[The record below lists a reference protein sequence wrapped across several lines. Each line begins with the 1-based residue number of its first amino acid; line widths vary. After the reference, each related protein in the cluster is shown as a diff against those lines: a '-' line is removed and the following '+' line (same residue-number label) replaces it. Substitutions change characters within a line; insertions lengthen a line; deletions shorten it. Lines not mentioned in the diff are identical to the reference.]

1 MSPRARCREFAS
13 PLAVLLGFLVLAG
26 CSSIGDFGRLQR
38 FYVRD
43 DIHDWVGR
51 EAAARAGAPI
61 SAGRL
66 TEDERTLR
74 DLAFPLIEPP
84 YDRQRWNAVV
94 YEYGLDRSFRREL
107 WIDDP
112 TIYYAHL
119 HGSFYRSSAARYSHL
134 MDDIRND
141 IERIDPFLSIARR
154 VVDLDRHRLAAMPHV
169 ADLTANEGFN
179 AQARVGENALV
190 IAWVQHALV
199 ERCASYRFALE
210 HLAVVEPEPAAA
222 DADHVLTQLQQKLA
236 TNNLVDP
243 PHFAEAPGPILA
255 HAAPLGK

>member
-1 MSPRARCREFAS
+1 MSPRVRRNAFTS
-13 PLAVLLGFLVLAG
+13 PLAALLAVVALAG

-43 DIHDWVGR
+43 DIHDWVGQ
-51 EAAARAGAPI
+51 EAAAQAGAPI
-61 SAGRL
+61 AKGHL

-74 DLAFPLIEPP
+74 DLAFPLIEPS
-84 YDRQRWNAVV
+84 YDRQRWNAVI

-112 TIYYAHL
+112 TVYYAHL
-119 HGSFYRSSAARYSHL
+119 GSFHRSSAARYSQL
-134 MDDIRND
+134 IDDVRND
-141 IERIDPFLSIARR
+141 IARIDPFLAIARR
-154 VVDLDRHRLAAMPHV
+154 VVDLDRRREAAMAHV
-169 ADLTANEGFN
+169 ADLTPREGFD

-210 HLAVVEPEPAAA
+210 HLAVAEPEPAAA

-236 TNNLVDP
+236 ANSLAP
-243 PHFAEAPGPILA
+243 PPYFA
-255 HAAPLGK
+255 AAPAAIVARAAPPDK

>member
-1 MSPRARCREFAS
+1 MSPRVRHREFAS
-13 PLAVLLGFLVLAG
+13 PLAVLLGFLALAG

-51 EAAARAGAPI
+51 EAAVRAGAPI

-66 TEDERTLR
+66 TEDERALR

-94 YEYGLDRSFRREL
+94 YEYGLDQKFRREL

-119 HGSFYRSSAARYSHL
+119 QGSIHRSSAGRYSQL
-134 MDDIRND
+134 NDDIRND
-141 IERIDPFLSIARR
+141 IVRIDPFLVIARR
-154 VVDLDRHRLAAMPHV
+154 VVDLDRRREAAMAHV
-169 ADLTANEGFN
+169 ADLAPEEAFN

-210 HLAVVEPEPAAA
+210 HLAVAEPEPAAA
-222 DADHVLTQLQQKLA
+222 DADHVLTQLRQKLA
-236 TNNLVDP
+236 LTNLVAP
-243 PHFAEAPGPILA
+243 PHFAEAPAAIAARAVPIS
-255 HAAPLGK
+255 K

>member
-1 MSPRARCREFAS
+1 MSPRDRCREFAS
-13 PLAVLLGFLVLAG
+13 PLAVLLGFVALAG
-26 CSSIGDFGRLQR
+26 GASVGDCGRLQR

-51 EAAARAGAPI
+51 EAAVRAGAPI

-84 YDRQRWNAVV
+84 YDRPRWNAVV
-94 YEYGLDRSFRREL
+94 YEYGLDHSFRREL

-119 HGSFYRSSAARYSHL
+119 HGKFYRSSAARYNHL

-141 IERIDPFLSIARR
+141 IE
-154 VVDLDRHRLAAMPHV
+154 
-169 ADLTANEGFN
+169 
-179 AQARVGENALV
+179 Q
-190 IAWVQHALV
+190 
-199 ERCASYRFALE
+199 
-210 HLAVVEPEPAAA
+210 EPAAA
-222 DADHVLTQLQQKLA
+222 DADRVLTQLQQKVA
-236 TNNLVDP
+236 INNLVAA
-243 PHFAEAPGPILA
+243 PHFAEGPGVIVA
-255 HAAPLGK
+255 RAAPLGK

>member
-1 MSPRARCREFAS
+1 MSSRVRRREFAS
-13 PLAVLLGFLVLAG
+13 SLAMLLGFVTLAG

-43 DIHDWVGR
+43 DIHDWVGH

-61 SAGRL
+61 AVGHL

-94 YEYGLDRSFRREL
+94 YEYGLDQKFRREL

-119 HGSFYRSSAARYSHL
+119 QGSFHRSSTARYSQL
-134 MDDIRND
+134 TDDIRND
-141 IERIDPFLSIARR
+141 IVRIDPFLVIARR
-154 VVDLDRHRLAAMPHV
+154 VVDLDRRREAAMAHV
-169 ADLTANEGFN
+169 ADLTPEEGLN

-210 HLAVVEPEPAAA
+210 HLAVAEPEPAAA
-222 DADHVLTQLQQKLA
+222 DADHALTQLQQKLA
-236 TNNLVDP
+236 LNNLVAP
-243 PHFAEAPGPILA
+243 PHFAEGPGPVLA
-255 HAAPLGK
+255 RAALPAK

>member
-1 MSPRARCREFAS
+1 MSPRVRSREFAR
-13 PLAVLLGFLVLAG
+13 PLAVLLGFLALTG

-51 EAAARAGAPI
+51 EAAARAGAPV
-61 SAGRL
+61 SAGKL

-74 DLAFPLIEPP
+74 DLAFPLIEPT
-84 YDRQRWNAVV
+84 YDRQRWNAVI
-94 YEYGLDRSFRREL
+94 YEYGFDRSFRRAL

-119 HGSFYRSSAARYSHL
+119 GSFHRSSAARYSQL
-134 MDDIRND
+134 IDDVRND
-141 IERIDPFLSIARR
+141 IVRIDPFLAIARR
-154 VVDLDRHRLAAMPHV
+154 VVDLDRRREAAMAQV
-169 ADLTANEGFN
+169 ADLTLKEDLD

-199 ERCASYRFALE
+199 ERCASYRYALE
-210 HLAVVEPEPAAA
+210 HLAVSEPEPAAA
-222 DADHVLTQLQQKLA
+222 DADHVLTQLQQRLA
-236 TNNLVDP
+236 TVNLVAP
-243 PHFAEAPGPILA
+243 PHFAALPAAIVAG
-255 HAAPLGK
+255 AAPVSK

>member
-1 MSPRARCREFAS
+1 MSSRVRRREFAS
-13 PLAVLLGFLVLAG
+13 SLAMLLGFVALAG

-38 FYVRD
+38 IYVRD
-43 DIHDWVGR
+43 DIHDWVGH

-61 SAGRL
+61 AVGHL

-94 YEYGLDRSFRREL
+94 YEYGLDQKFRREL

-119 HGSFYRSSAARYSHL
+119 QGSFHRSSTARYSQL
-134 MDDIRND
+134 TDDIRND
-141 IERIDPFLSIARR
+141 IVRIDPFLVIARR
-154 VVDLDRHRLAAMPHV
+154 VVDLDRRREAAMARV
-169 ADLTANEGFN
+169 ADLTPEEGLN

-190 IAWVQHALV
+190 IAWVQHALG

-210 HLAVVEPEPAAA
+210 HLAVAEPEPAAA
-222 DADHVLTQLQQKLA
+222 DADHALTQLQQKLA
-236 TNNLVDP
+236 LNNLVAP
-243 PHFAEAPGPILA
+243 PHFAEGPGPVLA
-255 HAAPLGK
+255 RAAPPAK

>member
-1 MSPRARCREFAS
+1 MSPRVRHSAFAS
-13 PLAVLLGFLVLAG
+13 PLAALLAVVALAG

-61 SAGRL
+61 AVGHL
-66 TEDERTLR
+66 TEDERMLR

-94 YEYGLDRSFRREL
+94 YEYGLDRNFRREL

-119 HGSFYRSSAARYSHL
+119 QGTFYRSSAARYSHL
-134 MDDIRND
+134 NDDIRND
-141 IERIDPFLSIARR
+141 IVQIDPFLVIARR
-154 VVDLDRHRLAAMPHV
+154 VVDLDRRREAAMAHV
-169 ADLTANEGFN
+169 ADLAPEEAFD

-210 HLAVVEPEPAAA
+210 HLAVAEPEPAAA
-222 DADHVLTQLQQKLA
+222 DADHVLTQLQQKIA
-236 TNNLVDP
+236 ADSLVAP
-243 PHFAEAPGPILA
+243 PHFA
-255 HAAPLGK
+255 AAPAAIVARAAPPGK